1 MLKKFGG
8 DNKYK
13 GDNKMDEMRDFLE
26 EMLVEYDIATQEE
39 IDLVCN
45 INGYSL
51 ETMEDILYAR
61 TGLRSIEQFCDEYNI
76 DNPFEEEDEE

>member
-1 MLKKFGG
+1 
-8 DNKYK
+8 
-13 GDNKMDEMRDFLE
+13 MDEQRDWLE
-26 EMLVEYDIATQEE
+26 QMLIEFGIATGDE

-61 TGLRSIEQFCDEYNI
+61 TGLRSIEQFCDEYEI
-76 DNPFEEEDEE
+76 DNPFEEEDEEE